1 MRNKTI
7 LLLCSALLSGSLSLS
22 LLGCGGCASTQPRS
36 GAASPS
42 FQGIEILP
50 EEKELSPAAKDTY
63 AYLLYMQALADEDE
77 ELLLQA
83 AQQMT
88 GGTLPAKAWLEG
100 ALWLDSR
107 RSERVLPLLELGLQ
121 VWPDDLPLNLFS
133 AEALAAH
140 GKTKQGLEQIQA
152 FVARHPDSLDARME
166 LILLLVKAK
175 RFDEAEK
182 HIGSIAA
189 GERTPMVDYYHAR
202 ALIGM
207 QRRAEAIPLL
217 QKAIQAMPDFVE
229 ALVELAYAYEQQK
242 QWNEARTIYEK
253 LLKLQVSEQDVCL
266 RLVHL
271 SLRLNQPEKALKYF
285 RKGPD
290 AAAFKLTATSMFLE
304 SRHYLQAERLLKEML
319 DEPGVPP
326 DVFLMLAGIAR
337 DQRRD
342 TELALSWLARIPAS
356 SPTAVQAEGLKA
368 QILADAGKEK
378 AALASVRN
386 LQQRHARNE
395 TLLLLEVRL
404 LARLKAMDE
413 ALARAR
419 QAVEIVPESS
429 ELAFTLGSLLDS
441 LGKRDEAMKVMQGI
455 IASHP
460 EHYQALN
467 YVGYSLAVQGKD
479 LEHALELLQRADR
492 LAPDQFFI
500 VDSLAWALF
509 RLGRTEEALQ
519 NIRRAV
525 ALVPSPE
532 VEILEHYGDI
542 AAADNGNGFLLSF
555 RSARFVKAVNARN
568 GRAHAKGRVKRVERR
583 LSAERITADVAEN
596 RDLVFCKDVI
606 HSSVRAA
613 RAHHRRTNGNG
624 VFKRGERL
632 ILNAE
637 RFRYFSLR
645 KFAEITEKRFA
656 LNFKS
661 ERKTMVFYNGVKFLD
676 NDKAFN
682 F

>member
-107 RSERVLPLLELGLQ
+107 RSEKVLPLLELGLQ

-140 GKTKQGLEQIQA
+140 GKTEQGLEQIRV

-290 AAAFKLTATSMFLE
+290 AAAFKLTAISMFLE

-342 TELALSWLARIPAS
+342 TELALSWLARIPAG

-368 QILADAGKEK
+368 QILADAGKEQE
-378 AALASVRN
+378 ALASVRN

-455 IASHP
+455 VASHP

-542 AAADNGNGFLLSF
+542 AAAAGQKEE
-555 RSARFVKAVNARN
+555 ARKAYEQALKLKPANAESLR
-568 GRAHAKGRVKRVERR
+568 RR
-583 LSAERITADVAEN
+583 LG
-596 RDLVFCKDVI
+596 DL
-606 HSSVRAA
+606 
-613 RAHHRRTNGNG
+613 
-624 VFKRGERL
+624 
-632 ILNAE
+632 
-637 RFRYFSLR
+637 
-645 KFAEITEKRFA
+645 
-656 LNFKS
+656 
-661 ERKTMVFYNGVKFLD
+661 
-676 NDKAFN
+676 
-682 F
+682 

>member
-140 GKTKQGLEQIQA
+140 GKTEQGLEQIRV

-290 AAAFKLTATSMFLE
+290 AAAFKLTAISMFLE

-542 AAADNGNGFLLSF
+542 AAAAGQKEE
-555 RSARFVKAVNARN
+555 ARKAYEQALKLKP
-568 GRAHAKGRVKRVERR
+568 A
-583 LSAERITADVAEN
+583 
-596 RDLVFCKDVI
+596 
-606 HSSVRAA
+606 
-613 RAHHRRTNGNG
+613 
-624 VFKRGERL
+624 
-632 ILNAE
+632 NAE
-637 RFRYFSLR
+637 SLR
-645 KFAEITEKRFA
+645 QR
-656 LNFKS
+656 L
-661 ERKTMVFYNGVKFLD
+661 GDL
-676 NDKAFN
+676 
-682 F
+682 

>member
-107 RSERVLPLLELGLQ
+107 RSEKVLPLLELGLQ

-140 GKTKQGLEQIQA
+140 GKTEQGLEQIRV

-290 AAAFKLTATSMFLE
+290 AAAFKLTAISMFLE
-304 SRHYLQAERLLKEML
+304 SLHYLQAERLLKEML

-368 QILADAGKEK
+368 QILADAGKEQE
-378 AALASVRN
+378 ALASVRN

-455 IASHP
+455 VASHP

-542 AAADNGNGFLLSF
+542 AAAAGQKEE
-555 RSARFVKAVNARN
+555 ARKAYEQALKLKP
-568 GRAHAKGRVKRVERR
+568 A
-583 LSAERITADVAEN
+583 
-596 RDLVFCKDVI
+596 
-606 HSSVRAA
+606 
-613 RAHHRRTNGNG
+613 
-624 VFKRGERL
+624 
-632 ILNAE
+632 NAE
-637 RFRYFSLR
+637 SLR
-645 KFAEITEKRFA
+645 QR
-656 LNFKS
+656 L
-661 ERKTMVFYNGVKFLD
+661 GDL
-676 NDKAFN
+676 
-682 F
+682 

>member
-107 RSERVLPLLELGLQ
+107 RSEKVLPLLELCLQ

-140 GKTKQGLEQIQA
+140 GKTEQGLEQIQA

-290 AAAFKLTATSMFLE
+290 AAAFKLTANSMFLE

-542 AAADNGNGFLLSF
+542 AAAAGQKEE
-555 RSARFVKAVNARN
+555 ARKAYEQALKLKP
-568 GRAHAKGRVKRVERR
+568 A
-583 LSAERITADVAEN
+583 
-596 RDLVFCKDVI
+596 
-606 HSSVRAA
+606 
-613 RAHHRRTNGNG
+613 
-624 VFKRGERL
+624 
-632 ILNAE
+632 NAE
-637 RFRYFSLR
+637 SLR
-645 KFAEITEKRFA
+645 QR
-656 LNFKS
+656 L
-661 ERKTMVFYNGVKFLD
+661 GDL
-676 NDKAFN
+676 
-682 F
+682 

>member
-107 RSERVLPLLELGLQ
+107 RSEKVLPLLELGLQ

-140 GKTKQGLEQIQA
+140 GKTEQGLEQIRA

-290 AAAFKLTATSMFLE
+290 AAAFKLTAISMFLE

-378 AALASVRN
+378 EALASVRN

-419 QAVEIVPESS
+419 QAVELVPESS

-542 AAADNGNGFLLSF
+542 AAAAGQKEE
-555 RSARFVKAVNARN
+555 ARKAYEQALKLKP
-568 GRAHAKGRVKRVERR
+568 A
-583 LSAERITADVAEN
+583 
-596 RDLVFCKDVI
+596 
-606 HSSVRAA
+606 
-613 RAHHRRTNGNG
+613 
-624 VFKRGERL
+624 
-632 ILNAE
+632 NAE
-637 RFRYFSLR
+637 SLR
-645 KFAEITEKRFA
+645 QR
-656 LNFKS
+656 L
-661 ERKTMVFYNGVKFLD
+661 GDL
-676 NDKAFN
+676 
-682 F
+682 

>member
-107 RSERVLPLLELGLQ
+107 RSEKVLPLLELGLQ

-140 GKTKQGLEQIQA
+140 GKTEQGLEQIRV

-290 AAAFKLTATSMFLE
+290 AAAFKLTAISMFLE

-368 QILADAGKEK
+368 QILADAGKEQE
-378 AALASVRN
+378 ALASVRN

-455 IASHP
+455 VASHP

-542 AAADNGNGFLLSF
+542 AAATGQKEE
-555 RSARFVKAVNARN
+555 ARKAYEQALKLKP
-568 GRAHAKGRVKRVERR
+568 A
-583 LSAERITADVAEN
+583 
-596 RDLVFCKDVI
+596 
-606 HSSVRAA
+606 
-613 RAHHRRTNGNG
+613 
-624 VFKRGERL
+624 
-632 ILNAE
+632 NAE
-637 RFRYFSLR
+637 SLR
-645 KFAEITEKRFA
+645 QR
-656 LNFKS
+656 L
-661 ERKTMVFYNGVKFLD
+661 GDL
-676 NDKAFN
+676 
-682 F
+682 

>member
-1 MRNKTI
+1 MKCMVIDGNSIINRAYYGIRPLSNREGLFTHAI
-7 LLLCSALLSGSLSLS
+7 FGFLTTLLRLRDEEQPDALCVTFDVHAP
-22 LLGCGGCASTQPRS
+22 TFRH
-36 GAASPS
+36 
-42 FQGIEILP
+42 
-50 EEKELSPAAKDTY
+50 K
-63 AYLLYMQALADEDE
+63 ADEDYKATRKPMPE
-77 ELLLQA
+77 ELR
-83 AQQMT
+83 M
-88 GGTLPAKAWLEG
+88 
-100 ALWLDSR
+100 
-107 RSERVLPLLELGLQ
+107 Q
-121 VWPDDLPLNLFS
+121 VP
-133 AEALAAH
+133 
-140 GKTKQGLEQIQA
+140 
-152 FVARHPDSLDARME
+152 V
-166 LILLLVKAK
+166 
-175 RFDEAEK
+175 
-182 HIGSIAA
+182 
-189 GERTPMVDYYHAR
+189 
-202 ALIGM
+202 
-207 QRRAEAIPLL
+207 
-217 QKAIQAMPDFVE
+217 
-229 ALVELAYAYEQQK
+229 
-242 QWNEARTIYEK
+242 
-253 LLKLQVSEQDVCL
+253 
-266 RLVHL
+266 
-271 SLRLNQPEKALKYF
+271 
-285 RKGPD
+285 
-290 AAAFKLTATSMFLE
+290 
-304 SRHYLQAERLLKEML
+304 LKEML

-378 AALASVRN
+378 EALASVRN

-532 VEILEHYGDI
+532 AEILEHYGDI
-542 AAADNGNGFLLSF
+542 AAADNGNGFVF
-555 RSARFVKAVNARN
+555 EKCAVTRCTV
-568 GRAHAKGRVKRVERR
+568 RDAHA
-583 LSAERITADVAEN
+583 
-596 RDLVFCKDVI
+596 
-606 HSSVRAA
+606 
-613 RAHHRRTNGNG
+613 
-624 VFKRGERL
+624 GEFL
-632 ILNAE
+632 
-637 RFRYFSLR
+637 FTRY
-645 KFAEITEKRFA
+645 I
-656 LNFKS
+656 
-661 ERKTMVFYNGVKFLD
+661 
-676 NDKAFN
+676 
-682 F
+682 

>member
-107 RSERVLPLLELGLQ
+107 RSEKVLPLLELGLQ

-140 GKTKQGLEQIQA
+140 GKTEQGLEQIQA

-542 AAADNGNGFLLSF
+542 AAAAGQKEE
-555 RSARFVKAVNARN
+555 ARKAYEQALKLKP
-568 GRAHAKGRVKRVERR
+568 A
-583 LSAERITADVAEN
+583 
-596 RDLVFCKDVI
+596 
-606 HSSVRAA
+606 
-613 RAHHRRTNGNG
+613 
-624 VFKRGERL
+624 
-632 ILNAE
+632 NAE
-637 RFRYFSLR
+637 SLR
-645 KFAEITEKRFA
+645 QR
-656 LNFKS
+656 L
-661 ERKTMVFYNGVKFLD
+661 GDL
-676 NDKAFN
+676 
-682 F
+682 

>member
-107 RSERVLPLLELGLQ
+107 RSEKVLPLLELGLQ

-140 GKTKQGLEQIQA
+140 GKTEQGLEQIRA

-290 AAAFKLTATSMFLE
+290 AAAFKLTAISMFLE

-342 TELALSWLARIPAS
+342 TELARIPAS

-378 AALASVRN
+378 EALASVRN

-525 ALVPSPE
+525 ALVPWPE
-532 VEILEHYGDI
+532 AEILEHYGDI
-542 AAADNGNGFLLSF
+542 AAAAGQKEE
-555 RSARFVKAVNARN
+555 ARKAYEQALKLKP
-568 GRAHAKGRVKRVERR
+568 A
-583 LSAERITADVAEN
+583 
-596 RDLVFCKDVI
+596 
-606 HSSVRAA
+606 
-613 RAHHRRTNGNG
+613 
-624 VFKRGERL
+624 
-632 ILNAE
+632 NAE
-637 RFRYFSLR
+637 SLR
-645 KFAEITEKRFA
+645 QR
-656 LNFKS
+656 L
-661 ERKTMVFYNGVKFLD
+661 GDL
-676 NDKAFN
+676 
-682 F
+682 

>member
-36 GAASPS
+36 GVASPS

-107 RSERVLPLLELGLQ
+107 RSEKVLPLLELGLQ

-140 GKTKQGLEQIQA
+140 GKTEQGLEQIRA

-378 AALASVRN
+378 EALASVRN

-542 AAADNGNGFLLSF
+542 AAAAGQKEE
-555 RSARFVKAVNARN
+555 ARKAYEQALKLKP
-568 GRAHAKGRVKRVERR
+568 A
-583 LSAERITADVAEN
+583 
-596 RDLVFCKDVI
+596 
-606 HSSVRAA
+606 
-613 RAHHRRTNGNG
+613 
-624 VFKRGERL
+624 
-632 ILNAE
+632 NAE
-637 RFRYFSLR
+637 SLR
-645 KFAEITEKRFA
+645 QR
-656 LNFKS
+656 L
-661 ERKTMVFYNGVKFLD
+661 GDL
-676 NDKAFN
+676 
-682 F
+682 

>member
-107 RSERVLPLLELGLQ
+107 RSEKVLPLLELGLQ

-140 GKTKQGLEQIQA
+140 GKTEQGLEQIRV

-290 AAAFKLTATSMFLE
+290 AAAFKLTAISMFLE

-368 QILADAGKEK
+368 QILADAGKEQE
-378 AALASVRN
+378 ALASVRN

-542 AAADNGNGFLLSF
+542 AAAAGQKEE
-555 RSARFVKAVNARN
+555 ARKAYEQALKLKP
-568 GRAHAKGRVKRVERR
+568 A
-583 LSAERITADVAEN
+583 
-596 RDLVFCKDVI
+596 
-606 HSSVRAA
+606 
-613 RAHHRRTNGNG
+613 
-624 VFKRGERL
+624 
-632 ILNAE
+632 NAE
-637 RFRYFSLR
+637 SLR
-645 KFAEITEKRFA
+645 QR
-656 LNFKS
+656 L
-661 ERKTMVFYNGVKFLD
+661 GDL
-676 NDKAFN
+676 
-682 F
+682 

>member
-1 MRNKTI
+1 
-7 LLLCSALLSGSLSLS
+7 
-22 LLGCGGCASTQPRS
+22 
-36 GAASPS
+36 
-42 FQGIEILP
+42 
-50 EEKELSPAAKDTY
+50 
-63 AYLLYMQALADEDE
+63 MQALADEDE

-107 RSERVLPLLELGLQ
+107 RSEKVLPLLELGLQ

-140 GKTKQGLEQIQA
+140 GKTEQGLEQIQA

-182 HIGSIAA
+182 HIGNIAA

-290 AAAFKLTATSMFLE
+290 TSAFKLTAISMFLE

-342 TELALSWLARIPAS
+342 TELALSWLARIPAT

-378 AALASVRN
+378 EALASVRD

-419 QAVEIVPESS
+419 QAVEIVPESA
-429 ELAFTLGSLLDS
+429 ERAFTLGSLLDS

-519 NIRRAV
+519 TIRRAV

-532 VEILEHYGDI
+532 AEILEHYGDI
-542 AAADNGNGFLLSF
+542 AAAAGQKEE
-555 RSARFVKAVNARN
+555 ARKAYEQALKLKPANA
-568 GRAHAKGRVKRVERR
+568 
-583 LSAERITADVAEN
+583 D
-596 RDLVFCKDVI
+596 
-606 HSSVRAA
+606 
-613 RAHHRRTNGNG
+613 
-624 VFKRGERL
+624 
-632 ILNAE
+632 
-637 RFRYFSLR
+637 SLR
-645 KFAEITEKRFA
+645 QR
-656 LNFKS
+656 L
-661 ERKTMVFYNGVKFLD
+661 GDL
-676 NDKAFN
+676 
-682 F
+682 

>member
-1 MRNKTI
+1 MKNKTL

-107 RSERVLPLLELGLQ
+107 RSEKVLPLLELGLQ

-140 GKTKQGLEQIQA
+140 GKTEQGLEQIQA

-182 HIGSIAA
+182 HIGNIAA

-242 QWNEARTIYEK
+242 QWNEARTVYEK

-290 AAAFKLTATSMFLE
+290 AAAFKLTAISMFLE

-319 DEPGVPP
+319 DEPSVPP

-342 TELALSWLARIPAS
+342 TELALSWLARIPATS
-356 SPTAVQAEGLKA
+356 STAVQAEGLKA

-378 AALASVRN
+378 EALASVRD

-519 NIRRAV
+519 TIRRAV

-532 VEILEHYGDI
+532 AEILEHYGDI
-542 AAADNGNGFLLSF
+542 AAAAGQKEE
-555 RSARFVKAVNARN
+555 ARKAYEQALKLKPANA
-568 GRAHAKGRVKRVERR
+568 
-583 LSAERITADVAEN
+583 D
-596 RDLVFCKDVI
+596 
-606 HSSVRAA
+606 
-613 RAHHRRTNGNG
+613 
-624 VFKRGERL
+624 
-632 ILNAE
+632 
-637 RFRYFSLR
+637 SLR
-645 KFAEITEKRFA
+645 QR
-656 LNFKS
+656 L
-661 ERKTMVFYNGVKFLD
+661 GDL
-676 NDKAFN
+676 
-682 F
+682 

>member
-107 RSERVLPLLELGLQ
+107 RSEKVLPLLELGLQ

-140 GKTKQGLEQIQA
+140 GKTEQGLEQIRV

-290 AAAFKLTATSMFLE
+290 AAAFKLTAISMFLE

-342 TELALSWLARIPAS
+342 TEPALSWLARIPAS

-368 QILADAGKEK
+368 QILADAGKEQE
-378 AALASVRN
+378 ALASVRN

-455 IASHP
+455 VASHP

-542 AAADNGNGFLLSF
+542 AAAAGQKEE
-555 RSARFVKAVNARN
+555 ARKAYEQALKLKP
-568 GRAHAKGRVKRVERR
+568 A
-583 LSAERITADVAEN
+583 
-596 RDLVFCKDVI
+596 
-606 HSSVRAA
+606 
-613 RAHHRRTNGNG
+613 
-624 VFKRGERL
+624 
-632 ILNAE
+632 NAE
-637 RFRYFSLR
+637 SLR
-645 KFAEITEKRFA
+645 QR
-656 LNFKS
+656 L
-661 ERKTMVFYNGVKFLD
+661 GDL
-676 NDKAFN
+676 
-682 F
+682 